1 MGMKDATNS
10 VAELPSQV
18 VLDRGSTKSKRKD
31 RVDGA
36 MSPSI
41 RELILSFGFADSDAT
56 WNADAFPSRC
66 AA

>member
-1 MGMKDATNS
+1 VVGLKEATNS
-10 VAELPSQV
+10 VAELAKQ
-18 VLDRGSTKSKRKD
+18 GSTVETRKD
-31 RVDGA
+31 RGDGA

-56 WNADAFPSRC
+56 WNADAFVRRS